1 MLVISKYYLLENI
14 SHVNWC
20 IMLKYWCN
28 VQWYLARNINFKLT
42 RNKFKLIE
50 NKIITIHKIYLLKEL
65 CWRATKTTRQHRS
78 NMSWFVLAGGLSCPP
93 AQIAIC
99 AGTRVL
105 AGISPTSTDMIWPPQ
120 QIVSGLVG
128 AQLLFQEADPLLSVS
143 GEMVFLAEHGG
154 QLADDGAHHA
164 RGGPR
169 HHFGHL
175 YSQAL
180 ALSQMLARL

>member
-1 MLVISKYYLLENI
+1 MATKSY
-14 SHVNWC
+14 
-20 IMLKYWCN
+20 
-28 VQWYLARNINFKLT
+28 
-42 RNKFKLIE
+42 
-50 NKIITIHKIYLLKEL
+50 L
-65 CWRATKTTRQHRS
+65 CWQVTRPPALVYQHK
-78 NMSWFVLAGGLSCPP
+78 WQYVLAG
-93 AQIAIC
+93 
-99 AGTRVL
+99 V
-105 AGISPTSTDMIWPPQ
+105 SPTSTDMIWPPR

-175 YSQAL
+175 DSQAL
-180 ALSQMLARL
+180 ALSQMLARLLCERGRALQFSG

>member
-1 MLVISKYYLLENI
+1 V
-14 SHVNWC
+14 
-20 IMLKYWCN
+20 
-28 VQWYLARNINFKLT
+28 LAG
-42 RNKFKLIE
+42 NKNHPLAQIE
-50 NKIITIHKIYLLKEL
+50 YVLAGHYVP
-65 CWRATKTTRQHRS
+65 RQHRWQS
-78 NMSWFVLAGGLSCPP
+78 VLAGGLSCPP
-93 AQIAIC
+93 AHIAIC

-105 AGISPTSTDMIWPPQ
+105 AGVSPTSTDMIWPPR

-175 YSQAL
+175 DSQAL
-180 ALSQMLARL
+180 ALRQILARFLWRERGRALQCSG